1 MRKRF
6 SSGLIFDAEM
16 RRYYVGNMKMRML
29 AVPQGVDCSL
39 PSSETANWAQRLF
52 VSPEFDEPG
61 QALVDRSRAVANA
74 RIVGAVMML
83 NALSAEQ
90 KTDLISL
97 PPTPMANMA
106 IAAWLRTMNQYEPV
120 QDPFPGLAEAYLVS
134 RGLCPGIGKP

>member
-1 MRKRF
+1 
-6 SSGLIFDAEM
+6 
-16 RRYYVGNMKMRML
+16 ML